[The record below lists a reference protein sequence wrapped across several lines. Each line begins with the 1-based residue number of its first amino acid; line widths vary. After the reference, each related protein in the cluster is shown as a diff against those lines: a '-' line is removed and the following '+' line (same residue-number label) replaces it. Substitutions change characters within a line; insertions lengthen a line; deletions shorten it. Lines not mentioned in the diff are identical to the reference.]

1 MANTKLSQAA
11 PGTVVKLNENGVP
24 VEFYIGTQ
32 NYEPTLN
39 GIGRALLIR
48 KDGFL
53 SVKWNNTENNN
64 LAASTIDTFANTE
77 YKAILDPE
85 IQQAIGTTKFPYNNF
100 SGKAD
105 TLERAV
111 FMLSVGEMGKT
122 YLYWNKDADGT
133 PLPIADMLPIV
144 TMDGS
149 PVNQHTRTKRAGSD
163 GKVLYASS
171 AGAINETPATTSY
184 VFRPCVTLPAEDWY
198 IGSDGMI
205 TKDAEESGG
214 ANTPLKDML
223 PGSIVKTNYNG
234 QSANFVVLHQGKPS
248 PIYDDSFNG
257 GTIMRFESI
266 PENYQWTTTGT
277 NDYAAS
283 GVQAHIQEYA
293 QYFDPDI
300 QSSIKTVKIP
310 YRPGAG
316 SSATVNSGANG
327 LECQMYLLSV
337 TELGITQGDVP
348 ADGAK
353 LDYYLAGTGADAL
366 AKRVANLNGA
376 PARYNTRSP
385 YVNAPATTAA
395 IWEVRAGGNIA
406 TIHTG
411 SAFGALTA
419 FVLDANALY
428 VDKDGFLTTESGGT
442 GMFIPASELEQG
454 VEYYF
459 RVYPRNHQNQFQTG
473 IDGSVVTAIPGSA
486 KVMTAVIDL
495 SDSNPA
501 TCVSY
506 ADDAA
511 NIQAGSADWDEFF
524 GHYPCLFKDGAE
536 VGKLNPND
544 FSKFADGTNADITSG
559 AAGDVMIAFPRRGLK
574 ISTSGTKVTVSMTNG
589 ASEDGFS
596 YLAHQRGETNKDVFY
611 LGVYKGFV
619 DSGKLRSLSGK
630 TPTVK
635 QYIQTFR
642 TQAQANGAGYEQSAF
657 YQLLFRQCMY
667 ILKYKNLNSQ
677 QAVGNGYV
685 WAPDGQLIPVQTGA
699 TNASGMD
706 WGDKTALTS
715 RVKLFGMEDFWGNVY
730 EFIDGLYINTTWN
743 ILTAT
748 DGFNDS
754 GTGYTDC
761 GKGASDNQTSGF
773 MQSAQ
778 GTAQTGFIPK
788 TFAGSETTYY
798 CDSATFVRGAVPMYG
813 GYFRSN
819 KGAGVFNLN
828 IDVATSSA
836 QNHIGSRL
844 MHL

>member
-1 MANTKLSQAA
+1 MANTKLAQAA
-11 PGTVVKLNENGVP
+11 PGTVVKLNESGAP
-24 VEFYIGTQ
+24 VEFLVLQQGYPEENNGNTLLLRNDCYDKRAWGATKNIWDG
-32 NYEPTLN
+32 NSMDVFLN
-39 GIGRALLIR
+39 GEYLQLLDEDVQNGIVEVAMPYVPGGGNYTASTIR
-48 KDGFL
+48 RKVGL
-53 SVKWNNTENNN
+53 LTATELGVSRQYTPVCGTAIPYFNNN
-64 LAASTIDTFANTE
+64 LKRIAKYNGNAVRWWTMIPRSYESGYAE
-77 YKAILDPE
+77 AIMEAGIVPSSV
-85 IQQAIGTTKFPYNNF
+85 NNF
-100 SGKAD
+100 EIHQLYGSRPKFCLVGAD
-105 TLERAV
+105 WELTE
-111 FMLSVGEMGKT
+111 
-122 YLYWNKDADGT
+122 DGT
-133 PLPIADMLPIV
+133 LVKA
-144 TMDGS
+144 
-149 PVNQHTRTKRAGSD
+149 
-163 GKVLYASS
+163 S
-171 AGAINETPATTSY
+171 AGTS
-184 VFRPCVTLPAEDWY
+184 
-198 IGSDGMI
+198 
-205 TKDAEESGG
+205 
-214 ANTPLKDML
+214 
-223 PGSIVKTNYNG
+223 
-234 QSANFVVLHQGKPS
+234 
-248 PIYDDSFNG
+248 
-257 GTIMRFESI
+257 
-266 PENYQWTTTGT
+266 
-277 NDYAAS
+277 
-283 GVQAHIQEYA
+283 
-293 QYFDPDI
+293 
-300 QSSIKTVKIP
+300 
-310 YRPGAG
+310 
-316 SSATVNSGANG
+316 
-327 LECQMYLLSV
+327 
-337 TELGITQGDVP
+337 
-348 ADGAK
+348 
-353 LDYYLAGTGADAL
+353 
-366 AKRVANLNGA
+366 
-376 PARYNTRSP
+376 
-385 YVNAPATTAA
+385 
-395 IWEVRAGGNIA
+395 
-406 TIHTG
+406 
-411 SAFGALTA
+411 
-419 FVLDANALY
+419 
-428 VDKDGFLTTESGGT
+428 
-442 GMFIPASELEQG
+442 MFIPASELEQG

-459 RVYPRNHQNQFQTG
+459 RVFPRNHQNQFQTG

-511 NIQAGSADWDEFF
+511 NMQAGSAEWDEFF

-559 AAGDVMIAFPRRGLK
+559 AAGDVMIAFPRRGVK
-574 ISTSGTKVTVSMTNG
+574 ITTSGTKVTVSMTNG

-844 MHL
+844 MYL

>member
-1 MANTKLSQAA
+1 MANTKLAQAA
-11 PGTVVKLNENGVP
+11 PGTVVKLNESGAP
-24 VEFYIGTQ
+24 VEFLVLQQGYPEENNGNTLLLRNDCYDKRAWGATKNIWDG
-32 NYEPTLN
+32 NSMDVFLN
-39 GIGRALLIR
+39 GEYLQLLDEDVQNGIVEVAMPYVPGGGNYTASTIR
-48 KDGFL
+48 RKVGL
-53 SVKWNNTENNN
+53 LTATELGVSRQYTPVCGTAIPYFNNN
-64 LAASTIDTFANTE
+64 LKRIAKYNGNAVRWWTMIPRSYESGYAE
-77 YKAILDPE
+77 AIMEAGIVPSSV
-85 IQQAIGTTKFPYNNF
+85 NNF
-100 SGKAD
+100 EIHQLYGSRPKFCLVGAD
-105 TLERAV
+105 WELTE
-111 FMLSVGEMGKT
+111 
-122 YLYWNKDADGT
+122 DGT
-133 PLPIADMLPIV
+133 LVKA
-144 TMDGS
+144 
-149 PVNQHTRTKRAGSD
+149 
-163 GKVLYASS
+163 S
-171 AGAINETPATTSY
+171 AGTS
-184 VFRPCVTLPAEDWY
+184 
-198 IGSDGMI
+198 
-205 TKDAEESGG
+205 
-214 ANTPLKDML
+214 
-223 PGSIVKTNYNG
+223 
-234 QSANFVVLHQGKPS
+234 
-248 PIYDDSFNG
+248 
-257 GTIMRFESI
+257 
-266 PENYQWTTTGT
+266 
-277 NDYAAS
+277 
-283 GVQAHIQEYA
+283 
-293 QYFDPDI
+293 
-300 QSSIKTVKIP
+300 
-310 YRPGAG
+310 
-316 SSATVNSGANG
+316 
-327 LECQMYLLSV
+327 
-337 TELGITQGDVP
+337 
-348 ADGAK
+348 
-353 LDYYLAGTGADAL
+353 
-366 AKRVANLNGA
+366 
-376 PARYNTRSP
+376 
-385 YVNAPATTAA
+385 
-395 IWEVRAGGNIA
+395 
-406 TIHTG
+406 
-411 SAFGALTA
+411 
-419 FVLDANALY
+419 
-428 VDKDGFLTTESGGT
+428 
-442 GMFIPASELEQG
+442 MFIPASELEQG

-459 RVYPRNHQNQFQTG
+459 RVFPRNHQNQFQTG

-511 NIQAGSADWDEFF
+511 NMQAGSAEWDEFF

-559 AAGDVMIAFPRRGLK
+559 AAGDVMIAFPRRGVK
-574 ISTSGTKVTVSMTNG
+574 ITTSGTKVTVSMTNG

-677 QAVGNGYV
+677 QAVGMGYV

-844 MHL
+844 MYL

>member
-1 MANTKLSQAA
+1 MANTKLAQAA
-11 PGTVVKLNENGVP
+11 PGTVVKLNESGAP
-24 VEFYIGTQ
+24 VEFLVLQQGYPEENNGNTLLLRNDCYDKRAWGATKNIWDG
-32 NYEPTLN
+32 NSMDVFLN
-39 GIGRALLIR
+39 GEYLQLLDEDVQNGIVEVAMPYVP
-48 KDGFL
+48 GGG
-53 SVKWNNTENNN
+53 NYT
-64 LAASTIDTFANTE
+64 ASTIRR
-77 YKAILDPE
+77 K
-85 IQQAIGTTKFPYNNF
+85 
-100 SGKAD
+100 
-105 TLERAV
+105 
-111 FMLSVGEMGKT
+111 VG
-122 YLYWNKDADGT
+122 
-133 PLPIADMLPIV
+133 
-144 TMDGS
+144 
-149 PVNQHTRTKRAGSD
+149 
-163 GKVLYASS
+163 
-171 AGAINETPATTSY
+171 
-184 VFRPCVTLPAEDWY
+184 
-198 IGSDGMI
+198 
-205 TKDAEESGG
+205 
-214 ANTPLKDML
+214 
-223 PGSIVKTNYNG
+223 
-234 QSANFVVLHQGKPS
+234 
-248 PIYDDSFNG
+248 
-257 GTIMRFESI
+257 
-266 PENYQWTTTGT
+266 
-277 NDYAAS
+277 
-283 GVQAHIQEYA
+283 
-293 QYFDPDI
+293 
-300 QSSIKTVKIP
+300 
-310 YRPGAG
+310 
-316 SSATVNSGANG
+316 
-327 LECQMYLLSV
+327 LLTA
-337 TELGITQGDVP
+337 TELGVSRQYTPVCGTAIPYFNNDLKRIAKYNGNAVRWWTMIPRSYESGYAEAIMEAGIVP
-348 ADGAK
+348 SSVNSFEIHQLYGSRPK
-353 LDYYLAGTGADAL
+353 FCLVGAD
-366 AKRVANLNGA
+366 
-376 PARYNTRSP
+376 
-385 YVNAPATTAA
+385 
-395 IWEVRAGGNIA
+395 WELTEDGTLVKA
-406 TIHTG
+406 
-411 SAFGALTA
+411 SA
-419 FVLDANALY
+419 
-428 VDKDGFLTTESGGT
+428 GT

-459 RVYPRNHQNQFQTG
+459 RVFPRNHQNQFQTG

-511 NIQAGSADWDEFF
+511 NMQAGSAEWDEFF

-559 AAGDVMIAFPRRGLK
+559 AAGDVMIAFPRRGVK
-574 ISTSGTKVTVSMTNG
+574 ITTSGTKVTVSMTNG

-667 ILKYKNLNSQ
+667 ILKYKNLNNQ
-677 QAVGNGYV
+677 QAVGMGYV

-844 MHL
+844 MYL

>member
-1 MANTKLSQAA
+1 MANTKLAQAT
-11 PGTVVKLNENGVP
+11 PGTVVKLNESGAP
-24 VEFYIGTQ
+24 VEFLVLQQGYPEENNGNTLLLRNDCYDKRAWGATKNIWDG
-32 NYEPTLN
+32 NSMDVFLN
-39 GIGRALLIR
+39 GEYLQLLDEDVQNGIVEVAMPYVP
-48 KDGFL
+48 GGG
-53 SVKWNNTENNN
+53 NYT
-64 LAASTIDTFANTE
+64 ASTIRR
-77 YKAILDPE
+77 K
-85 IQQAIGTTKFPYNNF
+85 
-100 SGKAD
+100 
-105 TLERAV
+105 
-111 FMLSVGEMGKT
+111 VG
-122 YLYWNKDADGT
+122 
-133 PLPIADMLPIV
+133 
-144 TMDGS
+144 
-149 PVNQHTRTKRAGSD
+149 
-163 GKVLYASS
+163 
-171 AGAINETPATTSY
+171 
-184 VFRPCVTLPAEDWY
+184 
-198 IGSDGMI
+198 
-205 TKDAEESGG
+205 
-214 ANTPLKDML
+214 
-223 PGSIVKTNYNG
+223 
-234 QSANFVVLHQGKPS
+234 
-248 PIYDDSFNG
+248 
-257 GTIMRFESI
+257 
-266 PENYQWTTTGT
+266 
-277 NDYAAS
+277 
-283 GVQAHIQEYA
+283 
-293 QYFDPDI
+293 
-300 QSSIKTVKIP
+300 
-310 YRPGAG
+310 
-316 SSATVNSGANG
+316 
-327 LECQMYLLSV
+327 LLTA
-337 TELGITQGDVP
+337 TELGVSRQYTPVCGTAIPYFNNDSKRIAKYNGNAVRWWTMIPRSYESGYAEAIMEAGIVP
-348 ADGAK
+348 SSVNNFEIHQLYGSRPKFCLVGADWELTEDGTLVKAS
-353 LDYYLAGTGADAL
+353 AGT
-366 AKRVANLNGA
+366 
-376 PARYNTRSP
+376 S
-385 YVNAPATTAA
+385 
-395 IWEVRAGGNIA
+395 
-406 TIHTG
+406 
-411 SAFGALTA
+411 
-419 FVLDANALY
+419 
-428 VDKDGFLTTESGGT
+428 
-442 GMFIPASELEQG
+442 MFIPASELEQG

-459 RVYPRNHQNQFQTG
+459 RVFPRNHQNQFQTG

-511 NIQAGSADWDEFF
+511 NMQAGSAEWDEFF

-559 AAGDVMIAFPRRGLK
+559 AAGDVMIAFPRRGVK
-574 ISTSGTKVTVSMTNG
+574 ITTSGTKVTVSMTNG

-635 QYIQTFR
+635 QYIRTFR

-677 QAVGNGYV
+677 QAVGMGYV

-844 MHL
+844 MYL

>member
-1 MANTKLSQAA
+1 MANTKLAQAA
-11 PGTVVKLNENGVP
+11 PGTVVKLNESGAP
-24 VEFYIGTQ
+24 VEFLVLQQGYPEENNGNTLLLRNDCYDKRAWGATKNIWDG
-32 NYEPTLN
+32 NSMDVFLN
-39 GIGRALLIR
+39 GEYLQLLDEDVQNGIVEVAMPYVPGGGNYTASTIR
-48 KDGFL
+48 RKVGL
-53 SVKWNNTENNN
+53 LTATELGVSRQYTPVCGTAIPYFNNN
-64 LAASTIDTFANTE
+64 LKRIAKYNGNAVRWWTMIPRSYESGYAEAIMEAGIVPSSVNSFEIHQLYGSRPKFCLVGADWELTE
-77 YKAILDPE
+77 
-85 IQQAIGTTKFPYNNF
+85 
-100 SGKAD
+100 
-105 TLERAV
+105 
-111 FMLSVGEMGKT
+111 
-122 YLYWNKDADGT
+122 DGT
-133 PLPIADMLPIV
+133 LV
-144 TMDGS
+144 
-149 PVNQHTRTKRAGSD
+149 K
-163 GKVLYASS
+163 AS
-171 AGAINETPATTSY
+171 A
-184 VFRPCVTLPAEDWY
+184 
-198 IGSDGMI
+198 
-205 TKDAEESGG
+205 
-214 ANTPLKDML
+214 
-223 PGSIVKTNYNG
+223 
-234 QSANFVVLHQGKPS
+234 
-248 PIYDDSFNG
+248 
-257 GTIMRFESI
+257 
-266 PENYQWTTTGT
+266 
-277 NDYAAS
+277 
-283 GVQAHIQEYA
+283 
-293 QYFDPDI
+293 
-300 QSSIKTVKIP
+300 
-310 YRPGAG
+310 
-316 SSATVNSGANG
+316 
-327 LECQMYLLSV
+327 
-337 TELGITQGDVP
+337 
-348 ADGAK
+348 
-353 LDYYLAGTGADAL
+353 
-366 AKRVANLNGA
+366 
-376 PARYNTRSP
+376 
-385 YVNAPATTAA
+385 
-395 IWEVRAGGNIA
+395 
-406 TIHTG
+406 
-411 SAFGALTA
+411 
-419 FVLDANALY
+419 
-428 VDKDGFLTTESGGT
+428 GT

-459 RVYPRNHQNQFQTG
+459 RVFPRNHQNQFQTG

-511 NIQAGSADWDEFF
+511 NMQAGSAEWDEFF

-559 AAGDVMIAFPRRGLK
+559 AAGDVMIAFPRRGVK
-574 ISTSGTKVTVSMTNG
+574 ITTSGTKVTVSMTNG

-677 QAVGNGYV
+677 QAVGMGYV

-844 MHL
+844 MYL

>member
-1 MANTKLSQAA
+1 MANTKLAQAA
-11 PGTVVKLNENGVP
+11 PGTVVKLNESGAP
-24 VEFYIGTQ
+24 VEFLVLQQGYPEENNGNTLLLRNDCYDKRAWGATKNIWDG
-32 NYEPTLN
+32 NSMDVFLN
-39 GIGRALLIR
+39 GEYLQLLDEDVQNGIVEVAMPYVPGGGNYTASTIR
-48 KDGFL
+48 RKVGL
-53 SVKWNNTENNN
+53 LTATELGVSRQYTPVCGTAIPYFNNN
-64 LAASTIDTFANTE
+64 LKRIAKYNGNAVRWWTMIPRSYESGYAE
-77 YKAILDPE
+77 AIMEAGIVP
-85 IQQAIGTTKFPYNNF
+85 GSVNNF
-100 SGKAD
+100 EIYQLYGSRPKFCLVGAD
-105 TLERAV
+105 WELTE
-111 FMLSVGEMGKT
+111 
-122 YLYWNKDADGT
+122 DGT
-133 PLPIADMLPIV
+133 LV
-144 TMDGS
+144 
-149 PVNQHTRTKRAGSD
+149 K
-163 GKVLYASS
+163 AS
-171 AGAINETPATTSY
+171 A
-184 VFRPCVTLPAEDWY
+184 
-198 IGSDGMI
+198 
-205 TKDAEESGG
+205 
-214 ANTPLKDML
+214 
-223 PGSIVKTNYNG
+223 
-234 QSANFVVLHQGKPS
+234 
-248 PIYDDSFNG
+248 
-257 GTIMRFESI
+257 
-266 PENYQWTTTGT
+266 
-277 NDYAAS
+277 
-283 GVQAHIQEYA
+283 
-293 QYFDPDI
+293 
-300 QSSIKTVKIP
+300 
-310 YRPGAG
+310 
-316 SSATVNSGANG
+316 
-327 LECQMYLLSV
+327 
-337 TELGITQGDVP
+337 
-348 ADGAK
+348 
-353 LDYYLAGTGADAL
+353 
-366 AKRVANLNGA
+366 
-376 PARYNTRSP
+376 
-385 YVNAPATTAA
+385 
-395 IWEVRAGGNIA
+395 
-406 TIHTG
+406 
-411 SAFGALTA
+411 
-419 FVLDANALY
+419 
-428 VDKDGFLTTESGGT
+428 GT

-459 RVYPRNHQNQFQTG
+459 RVFPRNHQNQFQTG

-511 NIQAGSADWDEFF
+511 NMQAGSAEWDEFF

-559 AAGDVMIAFPRRGLK
+559 AAGDVMIAFPRRGVK
-574 ISTSGTKVTVSMTNG
+574 ITTSGTKVTVSMTNG

-677 QAVGNGYV
+677 QAVGMGYV

-844 MHL
+844 MYL

>member
-1 MANTKLSQAA
+1 MANTKLAQAA
-11 PGTVVKLNENGVP
+11 PGTVVKLNESGAP
-24 VEFYIGTQ
+24 VEFLVLQQGYPEENNGNTLLLRNDCYDKRAWGATKNIWDG
-32 NYEPTLN
+32 NSMDVFLN
-39 GIGRALLIR
+39 GEYLQLLDEDVQNGIVEVAMPYVPGGGNYTASTIR
-48 KDGFL
+48 RKVGL
-53 SVKWNNTENNN
+53 LTATELGVSRQYTPVCGTAIPYFNNN
-64 LAASTIDTFANTE
+64 LKRIAKYNGNAVRWWTMIPRSYESGYAEAIMEAGIVPSSVNSFEIHQLYGSRPKFCLVGADWELTE
-77 YKAILDPE
+77 
-85 IQQAIGTTKFPYNNF
+85 
-100 SGKAD
+100 
-105 TLERAV
+105 
-111 FMLSVGEMGKT
+111 
-122 YLYWNKDADGT
+122 DGT
-133 PLPIADMLPIV
+133 LV
-144 TMDGS
+144 
-149 PVNQHTRTKRAGSD
+149 K
-163 GKVLYASS
+163 AS
-171 AGAINETPATTSY
+171 A
-184 VFRPCVTLPAEDWY
+184 
-198 IGSDGMI
+198 
-205 TKDAEESGG
+205 
-214 ANTPLKDML
+214 
-223 PGSIVKTNYNG
+223 
-234 QSANFVVLHQGKPS
+234 
-248 PIYDDSFNG
+248 
-257 GTIMRFESI
+257 
-266 PENYQWTTTGT
+266 
-277 NDYAAS
+277 
-283 GVQAHIQEYA
+283 
-293 QYFDPDI
+293 
-300 QSSIKTVKIP
+300 
-310 YRPGAG
+310 
-316 SSATVNSGANG
+316 
-327 LECQMYLLSV
+327 
-337 TELGITQGDVP
+337 
-348 ADGAK
+348 
-353 LDYYLAGTGADAL
+353 
-366 AKRVANLNGA
+366 
-376 PARYNTRSP
+376 
-385 YVNAPATTAA
+385 
-395 IWEVRAGGNIA
+395 
-406 TIHTG
+406 
-411 SAFGALTA
+411 
-419 FVLDANALY
+419 
-428 VDKDGFLTTESGGT
+428 GT

-459 RVYPRNHQNQFQTG
+459 RVFPRNHQNQFQTG

-511 NIQAGSADWDEFF
+511 NMQAGSAEWDEFF

-559 AAGDVMIAFPRRGLK
+559 AAGDVMIAFPRRGVK
-574 ISTSGTKVTVSMTNG
+574 ITTSGTKVTVSVTNG

-819 KGAGVFNLN
+819 KGVGVFNLN

-844 MHL
+844 MYL

>member
-1 MANTKLSQAA
+1 MANTKLAQAA
-11 PGTVVKLNENGVP
+11 PGTVVKLNESGAP
-24 VEFYIGTQ
+24 VEFLVLQQGYPEENNGNTLLLRNDCYDKRAWGATKNIWDG
-32 NYEPTLN
+32 NSMDVFLN
-39 GIGRALLIR
+39 GEYLQLLDEDVQNGIVEVAMPYVPGGGNYTASTIR
-48 KDGFL
+48 RKVGL
-53 SVKWNNTENNN
+53 LTATELGVSRQYTPVCGTAIPYFNNN
-64 LAASTIDTFANTE
+64 LKRIAKYNGNAVRWWTMIPRSYESGYAEAIMEAGIVPSSVNSFEIHQLYGSRPKFCLVGADWELTE
-77 YKAILDPE
+77 
-85 IQQAIGTTKFPYNNF
+85 
-100 SGKAD
+100 
-105 TLERAV
+105 
-111 FMLSVGEMGKT
+111 
-122 YLYWNKDADGT
+122 DGT
-133 PLPIADMLPIV
+133 LV
-144 TMDGS
+144 
-149 PVNQHTRTKRAGSD
+149 K
-163 GKVLYASS
+163 AS
-171 AGAINETPATTSY
+171 A
-184 VFRPCVTLPAEDWY
+184 
-198 IGSDGMI
+198 
-205 TKDAEESGG
+205 
-214 ANTPLKDML
+214 
-223 PGSIVKTNYNG
+223 
-234 QSANFVVLHQGKPS
+234 
-248 PIYDDSFNG
+248 
-257 GTIMRFESI
+257 
-266 PENYQWTTTGT
+266 
-277 NDYAAS
+277 
-283 GVQAHIQEYA
+283 
-293 QYFDPDI
+293 
-300 QSSIKTVKIP
+300 
-310 YRPGAG
+310 
-316 SSATVNSGANG
+316 
-327 LECQMYLLSV
+327 
-337 TELGITQGDVP
+337 
-348 ADGAK
+348 
-353 LDYYLAGTGADAL
+353 
-366 AKRVANLNGA
+366 
-376 PARYNTRSP
+376 
-385 YVNAPATTAA
+385 
-395 IWEVRAGGNIA
+395 
-406 TIHTG
+406 
-411 SAFGALTA
+411 
-419 FVLDANALY
+419 
-428 VDKDGFLTTESGGT
+428 GT

-459 RVYPRNHQNQFQTG
+459 RVFPRNHQNQFQTG

-511 NIQAGSADWDEFF
+511 NMQAGSAEWDEFF

-559 AAGDVMIAFPRRGLK
+559 AAGDVMIAFPRRGVK
-574 ISTSGTKVTVSMTNG
+574 ITTSGTKVTVSVTNG

-677 QAVGNGYV
+677 QAVGMGYV

-813 GYFRSN
+813 G
-819 KGAGVFNLN
+819 VFPFK
-828 IDVATSSA
+828 
-836 QNHIGSRL
+836 
-844 MHL
+844 

>member
-1 MANTKLSQAA
+1 MANTKLAQAA
-11 PGTVVKLNENGVP
+11 PGTVVKLNESGAP
-24 VEFYIGTQ
+24 VEFLVLQQGYPEENNGNTLLLRNDCYDKRAWGATKNIWDG
-32 NYEPTLN
+32 NSMDVFLN
-39 GIGRALLIR
+39 GEYLQLLDEDVQNGIVEVAMPYVPGGGNYTASTIR
-48 KDGFL
+48 RKVGL
-53 SVKWNNTENNN
+53 LTATELGVSRQYTPVCGTAIPYFNNN
-64 LAASTIDTFANTE
+64 LKRIAKYNGNAVRWWTMIPRSYESGYAE
-77 YKAILDPE
+77 AIMEAGIVPSSV
-85 IQQAIGTTKFPYNNF
+85 NNF
-100 SGKAD
+100 EIHQLYGSRPKFCLVGAD
-105 TLERAV
+105 WELTE
-111 FMLSVGEMGKT
+111 
-122 YLYWNKDADGT
+122 DGT
-133 PLPIADMLPIV
+133 LVKA
-144 TMDGS
+144 
-149 PVNQHTRTKRAGSD
+149 
-163 GKVLYASS
+163 S
-171 AGAINETPATTSY
+171 AGTS
-184 VFRPCVTLPAEDWY
+184 
-198 IGSDGMI
+198 
-205 TKDAEESGG
+205 
-214 ANTPLKDML
+214 
-223 PGSIVKTNYNG
+223 
-234 QSANFVVLHQGKPS
+234 
-248 PIYDDSFNG
+248 
-257 GTIMRFESI
+257 
-266 PENYQWTTTGT
+266 
-277 NDYAAS
+277 
-283 GVQAHIQEYA
+283 
-293 QYFDPDI
+293 
-300 QSSIKTVKIP
+300 
-310 YRPGAG
+310 
-316 SSATVNSGANG
+316 
-327 LECQMYLLSV
+327 
-337 TELGITQGDVP
+337 
-348 ADGAK
+348 
-353 LDYYLAGTGADAL
+353 
-366 AKRVANLNGA
+366 
-376 PARYNTRSP
+376 
-385 YVNAPATTAA
+385 
-395 IWEVRAGGNIA
+395 
-406 TIHTG
+406 
-411 SAFGALTA
+411 
-419 FVLDANALY
+419 
-428 VDKDGFLTTESGGT
+428 
-442 GMFIPASELEQG
+442 MFIPASELEQG

-511 NIQAGSADWDEFF
+511 NMKPGDTAWDEFF

-559 AAGDVMIAFPRRGLK
+559 AAGDVMIAFPRRGVK
-574 ISTSGTKVTVSMTNG
+574 ITTSGTKVTVSMTNG

-844 MHL
+844 MYL

>member
-1 MANTKLSQAA
+1 MANTKLAQAA
-11 PGTVVKLNENGVP
+11 PGTVVKLNESGAP
-24 VEFYIGTQ
+24 VEFLVLQQGYPEENNGNTLLLRNDCYDKRAWGATKNIWDG
-32 NYEPTLN
+32 NSMDVFLN
-39 GIGRALLIR
+39 GEYLQLLDEDVQNGIVEVAMPYVPGGGNYTASTIR
-48 KDGFL
+48 RKVGL
-53 SVKWNNTENNN
+53 LTATELGVSRQYTPVCGTAIPYFNNN
-64 LAASTIDTFANTE
+64 LKRIAKYNGNAVRWWTMIPRSYESGYAEAIMEAGVVPSSANSFEIHQLYGSRPKFCLVGADWELTE
-77 YKAILDPE
+77 
-85 IQQAIGTTKFPYNNF
+85 
-100 SGKAD
+100 
-105 TLERAV
+105 
-111 FMLSVGEMGKT
+111 
-122 YLYWNKDADGT
+122 DGT
-133 PLPIADMLPIV
+133 LVKA
-144 TMDGS
+144 
-149 PVNQHTRTKRAGSD
+149 
-163 GKVLYASS
+163 S
-171 AGAINETPATTSY
+171 AGTS
-184 VFRPCVTLPAEDWY
+184 
-198 IGSDGMI
+198 
-205 TKDAEESGG
+205 
-214 ANTPLKDML
+214 
-223 PGSIVKTNYNG
+223 
-234 QSANFVVLHQGKPS
+234 
-248 PIYDDSFNG
+248 
-257 GTIMRFESI
+257 
-266 PENYQWTTTGT
+266 
-277 NDYAAS
+277 
-283 GVQAHIQEYA
+283 
-293 QYFDPDI
+293 
-300 QSSIKTVKIP
+300 
-310 YRPGAG
+310 
-316 SSATVNSGANG
+316 
-327 LECQMYLLSV
+327 
-337 TELGITQGDVP
+337 
-348 ADGAK
+348 
-353 LDYYLAGTGADAL
+353 
-366 AKRVANLNGA
+366 
-376 PARYNTRSP
+376 
-385 YVNAPATTAA
+385 
-395 IWEVRAGGNIA
+395 
-406 TIHTG
+406 
-411 SAFGALTA
+411 
-419 FVLDANALY
+419 
-428 VDKDGFLTTESGGT
+428 
-442 GMFIPASELEQG
+442 MFIPASELEQG

-459 RVYPRNHQNQFQTG
+459 RVFPRNHQNQFQTG

-511 NIQAGSADWDEFF
+511 NMQAGSAEWDEFF

-559 AAGDVMIAFPRRGLK
+559 AAGDVMIAFPRRGVK
-574 ISTSGTKVTVSMTNG
+574 ITTSGTKVTVSVTNG

-677 QAVGNGYV
+677 QAVGMGYV

-748 DGFNDS
+748 DGFNGS

-844 MHL
+844 MYL

>member
-11 PGTVVKLNENGVP
+11 PGTVVK
-24 VEFYIGTQ
+24 
-32 NYEPTLN
+32 
-39 GIGRALLIR
+39 
-48 KDGFL
+48 
-53 SVKWNNTENNN
+53 
-64 LAASTIDTFANTE
+64 
-77 YKAILDPE
+77 
-85 IQQAIGTTKFPYNNF
+85 
-100 SGKAD
+100 
-105 TLERAV
+105 
-111 FMLSVGEMGKT
+111 
-122 YLYWNKDADGT
+122 
-133 PLPIADMLPIV
+133 
-144 TMDGS
+144 
-149 PVNQHTRTKRAGSD
+149 
-163 GKVLYASS
+163 
-171 AGAINETPATTSY
+171 
-184 VFRPCVTLPAEDWY
+184 
-198 IGSDGMI
+198 
-205 TKDAEESGG
+205 
-214 ANTPLKDML
+214 
-223 PGSIVKTNYNG
+223 TNYNG
-234 QSANFVVLHQGKPS
+234 APTNFVVLHQGKPS

-283 GVQAHIQEYA
+283 SVQAHIQEYV
-293 QYFDPDI
+293 QYFDPGI
-300 QSSIKTVKIP
+300 QSNIKTVKIP

-316 SSATVNSGANG
+316 SSATVNSGADG
-327 LECQMYLLSV
+327 LECQMYLLAAI
-337 TELGITQGDVP
+337 ELGIAQTIAPV
-348 ADGAK
+348 DGAL
-353 LDYYLAGTGADAL
+353 LDYYLSGATPEAN
-366 AKRVANLNGA
+366 AKRVTNYNGS
-376 PARYNTRSP
+376 PMRYNTRSP
-385 YVNAPATTAA
+385 YVNDSSTTSG
-395 IWEVRAGGNIA
+395 ILEVQTGGNFQ

-411 SAFGALTA
+411 NNNGVLPA
-419 FVLDANALY
+419 FVLDANALEIDETGTL
-428 VDKDGFLTTESGGT
+428 VKASSGT

-459 RVYPRNHQNQFQTG
+459 RVFPRNHQNQFQTG

-511 NIQAGSADWDEFF
+511 NMQAGSADWDEFF

-536 VGKLNPND
+536 VGRLNPND
-544 FSKFADGTNADITSG
+544 FTKFADGTDADIASG

-844 MHL
+844 MYL

>member
-1 MANTKLSQAA
+1 MANTKLAQAT
-11 PGTVVKLNENGVP
+11 PGTVVKLNESGAP
-24 VEFYIGTQ
+24 VEFLVLQQGYPEENNGNTLLLRNDCYDKRAWGATKNIWDG
-32 NYEPTLN
+32 NSMDVFLN
-39 GIGRALLIR
+39 GEYLQLLDEDVQNGIVEVAMPYVP
-48 KDGFL
+48 GGG
-53 SVKWNNTENNN
+53 NYT
-64 LAASTIDTFANTE
+64 ASTIRR
-77 YKAILDPE
+77 K
-85 IQQAIGTTKFPYNNF
+85 
-100 SGKAD
+100 
-105 TLERAV
+105 
-111 FMLSVGEMGKT
+111 VG
-122 YLYWNKDADGT
+122 
-133 PLPIADMLPIV
+133 
-144 TMDGS
+144 
-149 PVNQHTRTKRAGSD
+149 
-163 GKVLYASS
+163 
-171 AGAINETPATTSY
+171 
-184 VFRPCVTLPAEDWY
+184 
-198 IGSDGMI
+198 
-205 TKDAEESGG
+205 
-214 ANTPLKDML
+214 
-223 PGSIVKTNYNG
+223 
-234 QSANFVVLHQGKPS
+234 
-248 PIYDDSFNG
+248 
-257 GTIMRFESI
+257 
-266 PENYQWTTTGT
+266 
-277 NDYAAS
+277 
-283 GVQAHIQEYA
+283 
-293 QYFDPDI
+293 
-300 QSSIKTVKIP
+300 
-310 YRPGAG
+310 
-316 SSATVNSGANG
+316 
-327 LECQMYLLSV
+327 LLTA
-337 TELGITQGDVP
+337 TELGVSRQYTPVCGTAIPYFNNDSKRIAKYNGNAVRWWTMIPRSYESGYAEAIMEAGIVP
-348 ADGAK
+348 SSVNSFEIHQLYGSRPKFCLVGESWELTEDGTLVKAS
-353 LDYYLAGTGADAL
+353 AGT
-366 AKRVANLNGA
+366 
-376 PARYNTRSP
+376 S
-385 YVNAPATTAA
+385 
-395 IWEVRAGGNIA
+395 
-406 TIHTG
+406 
-411 SAFGALTA
+411 
-419 FVLDANALY
+419 
-428 VDKDGFLTTESGGT
+428 
-442 GMFIPASELEQG
+442 MFIPASELEQG

-459 RVYPRNHQNQFQTG
+459 RVFPRNHQNQFQTG

-511 NIQAGSADWDEFF
+511 NMQAGSAEWDEFF

-559 AAGDVMIAFPRRGLK
+559 AAGDVMIAFPRRGVK
-574 ISTSGTKVTVSMTNG
+574 ITTSGTKVTVSMTNG

-635 QYIQTFR
+635 QYIRTFR

-677 QAVGNGYV
+677 QAVGMGYV

-813 GYFRSN
+813 GYSRSN

-844 MHL
+844 MYL

>member
-1 MANTKLSQAA
+1 MANTKLAQAA
-11 PGTVVKLNENGVP
+11 PGTVVKLNESGAP
-24 VEFYIGTQ
+24 VEFLVLQQGYPEENNGNTLLLRNDCYDKRAWGATKNIWDG
-32 NYEPTLN
+32 NSMDVFLN
-39 GIGRALLIR
+39 GEYLQLLDEDVQNGIVEVAMPYVPGGGNYTASTIR
-48 KDGFL
+48 RKVGL
-53 SVKWNNTENNN
+53 LTATELGVSRQYTPVCGTAIPYFNNN
-64 LAASTIDTFANTE
+64 LKRIAKYNGNAVRWWTMIPRSYESGYAEAIMEAGIVPSSVNSFEIHQLYGSRPKFCLVGADWELTE
-77 YKAILDPE
+77 
-85 IQQAIGTTKFPYNNF
+85 
-100 SGKAD
+100 
-105 TLERAV
+105 
-111 FMLSVGEMGKT
+111 
-122 YLYWNKDADGT
+122 DGT
-133 PLPIADMLPIV
+133 LV
-144 TMDGS
+144 
-149 PVNQHTRTKRAGSD
+149 K
-163 GKVLYASS
+163 AS
-171 AGAINETPATTSY
+171 A
-184 VFRPCVTLPAEDWY
+184 
-198 IGSDGMI
+198 
-205 TKDAEESGG
+205 
-214 ANTPLKDML
+214 
-223 PGSIVKTNYNG
+223 
-234 QSANFVVLHQGKPS
+234 
-248 PIYDDSFNG
+248 
-257 GTIMRFESI
+257 
-266 PENYQWTTTGT
+266 
-277 NDYAAS
+277 
-283 GVQAHIQEYA
+283 
-293 QYFDPDI
+293 
-300 QSSIKTVKIP
+300 
-310 YRPGAG
+310 
-316 SSATVNSGANG
+316 
-327 LECQMYLLSV
+327 
-337 TELGITQGDVP
+337 
-348 ADGAK
+348 
-353 LDYYLAGTGADAL
+353 
-366 AKRVANLNGA
+366 
-376 PARYNTRSP
+376 
-385 YVNAPATTAA
+385 
-395 IWEVRAGGNIA
+395 
-406 TIHTG
+406 
-411 SAFGALTA
+411 
-419 FVLDANALY
+419 
-428 VDKDGFLTTESGGT
+428 GT

-459 RVYPRNHQNQFQTG
+459 RVFPRNHQNQFQTG

-511 NIQAGSADWDEFF
+511 NMQAGSAEWDEFF

-559 AAGDVMIAFPRRGLK
+559 AAGDVMIAFPRRGVK
-574 ISTSGTKVTVSMTNG
+574 ITTSGTKVTVSVTNG

-677 QAVGNGYV
+677 QAVGMGYV

-844 MHL
+844 MYL